1 MEEVSKY
8 SQMEIAM
15 KDYMLMGNLKAMAHI
30 HGEMVLFIKDSSK
43 MEYDL
48 VMARGPSAAKTIKE
62 TILMIN
68 GMGRECTN
76 GAIRV
81 IIKGNFLMI

>member
-1 MEEVSKY
+1 
-8 SQMEIAM
+8 
-15 KDYMLMGNLKAMAHI
+15 
-30 HGEMVLFIKDSSK
+30 

-81 IIKGNFLMI
+81 IIKGNFLMIWGMDLVKCIGMKIHIIKGSGGKVSSGDMGKYGRMMF